1 MKNYRMTAI
10 ILALIMM
17 LSLAACGSA
26 QASAQGQET
35 APAGTEAQSAPAEP
49 VAPEV
54 PAELSDTDAQL
65 ELICDNMDK
74 MLQPAGE
81 LPWFYTVTDL
91 DRDGCLE
98 LIAASQHPQDRSTNL
113 KIWEVSSDRDALTE
127 CSVEKDE
134 EESFPDIM
142 SDSMDTFHTADDTWN
157 YLFYDNVVISDTEVY
172 TSKSAFS
179 MKDDVISYEAFAVE
193 HTLVENGVRTTTHT
207 DIEGVEITPE
217 QYNASGV
224 QAFEGAER
232 SSVSFEWLTP
242 DEATD
247 ITRLTESFMVFTG
260 LKKATEH
267 FPVPKPAALDA
278 PEATAS
284 PAPAATPAPTATPA
298 PVATPVPTEAPAPQP
313 IYLDITKNPTS
324 EPGKTTGGTALFI
337 ASANVFDYVSWMM
350 VSPEGLEYTPA
361 QFSAMFPQVSISGY
375 YGTTLSLGNLTADVS
390 GWGAYC
396 TFYYKGQTART
407 TTAYVYVSAPR
418 PEPKSGVSYGSVLET
433 KYAYVS
439 IWLNEGYS
447 VIAEWRVVD
456 LDGDIYIGAPATV
469 YWDGTPNNVTYC
481 VITGSR
487 PQPQPVYGSMS
498 GYAHEGGGGYAIDL
512 VNGTQVFVDAW
523 NCKVEGKF
531 YDGCDAIVYYIDYP
545 SNSNVYKAEIYGN
558 MGLLIPEEDQGGW
571 AGSHYYDSMDG
582 YEEDQGG
589 WAGSHYYDFME
600 SETGN
605 YVDGM
610 PTHFGY
616 NSDGSHYE
624 AIWCPDC
631 GAEVSLAMERCPACG
646 RSFI

>member
-35 APAGTEAQSAPAEP
+35 AFAGTEAQSAPAEP

-65 ELICDNMDK
+65 ELIRDNMDK

-91 DRDGCLE
+91 DRDGSIE
-98 LIAASQHPQDRSTNL
+98 LIAASQHPLDRSTNL
-113 KIWEVSSDRDALTE
+113 KIWEVSSDRAELKE
-127 CSVEKDE
+127 CSVQKDE

-142 SDSMDTFHTADDTWN
+142 SDSMDTFHTADGTWN

-172 TSKSAFS
+172 TSKSAFR

-232 SSVSFEWLTP
+232 SSVSFEWLTA
-242 DEATD
+242 DEARD
-247 ITRLTESFMVFTG
+247 IARLTESYQVFTG

-284 PAPAATPAPTATPA
+284 PAPTQAPAPTATPA
-298 PVATPVPTEAPAPQP
+298 PAATPVPTEAPAPQP
-313 IYLDITKNPTS
+313 IYLEITKNPTS
-324 EPGKTTGGTALFI
+324 EPYKTAGGTALFI

-350 VSPEGLEYTPA
+350 VSPQGLEYTPA

-396 TFYYKGQTART
+396 TFYYKGMTART
-407 TTAYVYVSAPR
+407 TTAYVYVTAPK

-439 IWLNEGYS
+439 IWLDEGYS

-469 YWDGTPNNVTYC
+469 YWDGDPNNVTYC

-487 PQPQPVYGSMS
+487 PSRNLSTVP
-498 GYAHEGGGGYAIDL
+498 
-512 VNGTQVFVDAW
+512 
-523 NCKVEGKF
+523 
-531 YDGCDAIVYYIDYP
+531 
-545 SNSNVYKAEIYGN
+545 
-558 MGLLIPEEDQGGW
+558 
-571 AGSHYYDSMDG
+571 
-582 YEEDQGG
+582 
-589 WAGSHYYDFME
+589 
-600 SETGN
+600 
-605 YVDGM
+605 
-610 PTHFGY
+610 
-616 NSDGSHYE
+616 
-624 AIWCPDC
+624 
-631 GAEVSLAMERCPACG
+631 
-646 RSFI
+646 

>member
-74 MLQPAGE
+74 MIQPAGE

-113 KIWEVSSDRDALTE
+113 KIWEVNGDRTALTE
-127 CSVEKDE
+127 CNVEKDE

-260 LKKATEH
+260 LKRPPSTS
-267 FPVPKPAALDA
+267 PSPSPRRWMPRKPRHRPRL
-278 PEATAS
+278 PRHPLRPLPPSRPRLPYRQRPPLRSRSIWISPRTRPAS
-284 PAPAATPAPTATPA
+284 PARRQAARRCSSPAPTFSTM
-298 PVATPVPTEAPAPQP
+298 
-313 IYLDITKNPTS
+313 S
-324 EPGKTTGGTALFI
+324 PG
-337 ASANVFDYVSWMM
+337 
-350 VSPEGLEYTPA
+350 
-361 QFSAMFPQVSISGY
+361 
-375 YGTTLSLGNLTADVS
+375 
-390 GWGAYC
+390 
-396 TFYYKGQTART
+396 
-407 TTAYVYVSAPR
+407 
-418 PEPKSGVSYGSVLET
+418 
-433 KYAYVS
+433 
-439 IWLNEGYS
+439 
-447 VIAEWRVVD
+447 
-456 LDGDIYIGAPATV
+456 
-469 YWDGTPNNVTYC
+469 
-481 VITGSR
+481 
-487 PQPQPVYGSMS
+487 
-498 GYAHEGGGGYAIDL
+498 
-512 VNGTQVFVDAW
+512 
-523 NCKVEGKF
+523 
-531 YDGCDAIVYYIDYP
+531 
-545 SNSNVYKAEIYGN
+545 
-558 MGLLIPEEDQGGW
+558 
-571 AGSHYYDSMDG
+571 
-582 YEEDQGG
+582 
-589 WAGSHYYDFME
+589 
-600 SETGN
+600 
-605 YVDGM
+605 
-610 PTHFGY
+610 
-616 NSDGSHYE
+616 
-624 AIWCPDC
+624 
-631 GAEVSLAMERCPACG
+631 
-646 RSFI
+646 

>member
-91 DRDGCLE
+91 DHDGCIE

-113 KIWEVSSDRDALTE
+113 KIWEVSSDRTALTE

-232 SSVSFEWLTP
+232 SSVSFEWLTA
-242 DEATD
+242 DEARD
-247 ITRLTESFMVFTG
+247 IARLTESYQVFTG

-284 PAPAATPAPTATPA
+284 PAPTQAPAPTATPA
-298 PVATPVPTEAPAPQP
+298 PAATPVPTEAPAPQP
-313 IYLDITKNPTS
+313 IYLEITKNPTS
-324 EPGKTTGGTALFI
+324 EPYKTTGGTALFI

-350 VSPEGLEYTPA
+350 VSPQGLEYTPA

-396 TFYYKGQTART
+396 TFYYKGMTART
-407 TTAYVYVSAPR
+407 TTAYVYVTAPK
-418 PEPKSGVSYGSVLET
+418 PEPKSGVKYGSVLET

-439 IWLNEGYS
+439 IWLDEGYS

-469 YWDGTPNNVTYC
+469 YWDGDPNNVTYC
-481 VITGSR
+481 VIKGSQ
-487 PQPQPVYGSMS
+487 PQPVPVYGSMS
-498 GYAHEGGGGYAIDL
+498 GYAHEGGGGYAINL

-523 NCKVEGKF
+523 KCKVEGNF

-545 SNSNVYKAEIYGN
+545 SGSNIYKADIYGN
-558 MGLLIPEEDQGGW
+558 MGLLVPDD
-571 AGSHYYDSMDG
+571 Y
-582 YEEDQGG
+582 QGG

-610 PTHFGY
+610 PTHLGY
-616 NSDGSHYE
+616 NADGSHYE

-646 RSFI
+646 RSFIY